1 MLFRTTEGAGAPDV
15 TRLAAEV
22 SSATEQIEARL
33 LKFVR
38 EAAQGRVTQ
47 EDLATELPVL
57 VKELQGCYRQLE
69 EAADRRDLSFHTI
82 ASLDQLCHRCLWLYR
97 KIYLE
102 QAFYR
107 KLELEA
113 RLRSL
118 ISQESYAVY
127 QEILC
132 VEDNERGLLGQ
143 SNSDLK
149 RALLGL
155 VADELPS
162 D

>member
-1 MLFRTTEGAGAPDV
+1 MLFRTTEEAGAPDIA
-15 TRLAAEV
+15 RLVADV

-47 EDLATELPVL
+47 EDLATQLPVL
-57 VKELQGCYRQLE
+57 AKELQGCYRQLA

-82 ASLDQLCHRCLWLYR
+82 TSLDRLCNRCLWLYR
-97 KIYLE
+97 KIHFE
-102 QAFYR
+102 QAFYK

-118 ISQESYAVY
+118 ISQESYTVY

-143 SNSDLK
+143 SNSDLR

-155 VADELPS
+155 AADELPS